1 MQNPGKLLAALA
13 ILIVILLIALH
24 FLNPGPPENP
34 SAPIS
39 IATTNHFKPPQF
51 VFHPQKIA
59 PKEQPEL
66 DAAGEPKISREQIE
80 NCLKNYNRSAASL
93 LAAFHALDD
102 TNYLDEAAKNF
113 PNDPHVIWTVLAHDE
128 FTQDHRKWLDAL
140 KASSPGNSL
149 ANYLSAEDYFKNG
162 QNDAAA
168 NELLAATSKS
178 QFDDFT
184 MQSRLDEE
192 ELTQCGGKSALASAK
207 TSLTAVASD
216 ILPELATLKRLAQ
229 SISELQKQKL
239 AAGDT
244 NSAENLSKIE
254 LSLANRF
261 FDGDS
266 GKPLINQLVGI
277 AIERM
282 ALSELDQ
289 NASYDF
295 LNGETPQQV
304 SQELK
309 QQKTAFSQL
318 AKNFQAAYP
327 TLTDEEMTSYLQRSK
342 IYGETAAMQWVVQQ
356 HPPNPS
362 QNGQQ

>member
-1 MQNPGKLLAALA
+1 MQNSGKLLAALT

-24 FLNPGPPENP
+24 FLNPSPPANS

-39 IATTNHFKPPQF
+39 IAPTNHFNPPQLA
-51 VFHPQKIA
+51 FHPRKTA
-59 PKEQPEL
+59 PEEQPEL

-80 NCLKNYNRSAASL
+80 NCLQNYNRNATSL
-93 LAAFHALDD
+93 LAAFHALGD
-102 TNYLDEAAKNF
+102 TNYLDEAAANF
-113 PNDPHVIWTVLAHDE
+113 PNNPQVELAVLAHDE
-128 FTQDHRKWLDAL
+128 FPQDRRKWLDAL
-140 KASSPGNSL
+140 KASSPDNSL
-149 ANYLSAEDYFKNG
+149 ANYLSAENYFESG
-162 QNDAAA
+162 QTDAAA

-244 NSAENLSKIE
+244 NSAENLSRSE

-266 GKPLINQLVGI
+266 GKLLINQLVGI

-309 QQKTAFSQL
+309 QQKTGLGQL
-318 AKNFQAAYP
+318 VKNFQAAHP
-327 TLTDEEMTSYLQRSK
+327 ILTDEEMASYLQRSK

-356 HPPNPS
+356 HPPNAS
-362 QNGQQ
+362 QNSQQ